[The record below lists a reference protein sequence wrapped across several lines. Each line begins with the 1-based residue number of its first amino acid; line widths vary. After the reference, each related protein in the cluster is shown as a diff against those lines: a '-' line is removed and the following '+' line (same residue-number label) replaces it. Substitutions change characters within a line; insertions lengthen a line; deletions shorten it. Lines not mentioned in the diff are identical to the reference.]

1 MRDTQSSTEGE
12 VGAGATGC
20 AAEAVAEAAEV
31 EAEAVAEAVGAEA
44 EAVAAEAGRA
54 STPEDL
60 WLTPSEQNAWR
71 GFLYATTLL
80 TDRFSEVLQADPEI
94 DLTLGEYEI
103 LVRLSEA
110 QGSFLR
116 MSELADRVV
125 HSRSRL
131 THTISRM
138 EKRGLVERV
147 RCSNDGRG
155 RQAQLTVA
163 GRELLERAAPIHVR
177 SVRELLLD
185 VVGHDDFLELGRIL
199 GRAVPED
206 APIAIGSPAAHV
218 EAAPQG

>member
-1 MRDTQSSTEGE
+1 MHTMESRDED
-12 VGAGATGC
+12 
-20 AAEAVAEAAEV
+20 
-31 EAEAVAEAVGAEA
+31 
-44 EAVAAEAGRA
+44 RA
-54 STPEDL
+54 STPEEL
-60 WLTPSEQNAWR
+60 WLTHREQTAWR
-71 GFLYATTLL
+71 SFLYATTLL
-80 TDRFSEVLQADPEI
+80 NDRLSEALQADPTI

-103 LVRLSEA
+103 LVRLSESE
-110 QGSFLR
+110 GHFLR

-147 RCSNDGRG
+147 RCSDDGRG
-155 RQAQLTVA
+155 RQAQLTEA
-163 GRELLERAAPIHVR
+163 GMTLLEKAAPTHVR

-206 APIAIGSPAAHV
+206 APIGIGSPPPHV
-218 EAAPQG
+218 GPDSQG